1 MPLPVVATTEL
12 EAVNTMLTTIG
23 ESPVNTISE
32 STADTRIA
40 YIILG
45 EVNRATQIRGW
56 HWNTESDVTLTP
68 DGTTKEITLGT
79 DIVRVDVDE
88 RRYSNVN
95 VIQRGTRL
103 YDKKN
108 HTYQFS
114 EPLKAEVVYLRTFA
128 EMPEQARYYIIV
140 RSARLFQQRMI
151 GDATGSAFSS
161 EEETTALL
169 ALQNAEDETADY
181 NILDQYDIGKVTS
194 RRPSI
199 V

>member
-1 MPLPVVATTEL
+1 
-12 EAVNTMLTTIG
+12 MLTTIG
-23 ESPVNTISE
+23 ESPVNSISE

-79 DIVRVDVDE
+79 DVVRVDVDE

-95 VIQRGTRL
+95 VIQRGTKL

-114 EPLKAEVVYLRTFA
+114 EPVKAEVVYLRTFA
-128 EMPEQARYYIIV
+128 ELPEQARYYIIV

-151 GDATGSAFSS
+151 GDATGSAFSA
-161 EEETTALL
+161 EEETTAFL

>member
-1 MPLPVVATTEL
+1 MPLPVLATTEL

-23 ESPVNTISE
+23 ESPVNSISS

-68 DGTTKEITLGT
+68 NEDTKEITLGT
-79 DIVRVDVDE
+79 DVVRVDVDE
-88 RRYSNVN
+88 RRYTNVN
-95 VIQRGTRL
+95 VIQRGLRL

-108 HTYQFS
+108 HTFEFN
-114 EPLKAEVVYLRTFA
+114 EPVKAEVVYLRSFS

-151 GDATGSAFSS
+151 GDATGSAFSA
-161 EEETTALL
+161 EEETTAFL

-181 NILDQYDIGKVTS
+181 NILDQYDIAKVTS

>member
-1 MPLPVVATTEL
+1 MALPVVATTEL

-68 DGTTKEITLGT
+68 NSSTKEITLGT
-79 DIVRVDVDE
+79 DVVRVDVDE
-88 RRYSNVN
+88 RTYTNVD
-95 VIQRGTRL
+95 VIQRGTKL

-108 HTYQFS
+108 HTYQFTS
-114 EPLKAEVVYLRTFA
+114 PLKAEVVYLRTFA

>member
-1 MPLPVVATTEL
+1 MPLPAVATTEL

-23 ESPVNTISE
+23 ESPVNSISE

-68 DGTTKEITLGT
+68 DGSTKEITLAT
-79 DIVRVDVDE
+79 DVVRVDVDE

-95 VIQRGTRL
+95 VIQRGNKL

-114 EPLKAEVVYLRTFA
+114 EPVKAEVVYLRTFA

-151 GDATGSAFSS
+151 GDATGSAFSA
-161 EEETTALL
+161 EEETTAFL

>member
-1 MPLPVVATTEL
+1 MALPVVATTEL

-68 DGTTKEITLGT
+68 DSVTKEITLGT
-79 DIVRVDVDE
+79 DVVRVDVDE
-88 RRYSNVN
+88 RTYSNVD
-95 VIQRGTRL
+95 VIQRGTKL

-108 HTYQFS
+108 HTYQFTS
-114 EPLKAEVVYLRTFA
+114 PLKAEVVYLRTFA

>member
-1 MPLPVVATTEL
+1 MPLPAVATTEL

-23 ESPVNTISE
+23 ESPVNQISE

-40 YIILG
+40 YLILG

-56 HWNTESDVTLTP
+56 HWNTESNVPLTP
-68 DGTTKEITLGT
+68 NQATSEITLGS
-79 DIVRVDVDE
+79 DVVRVDVNE
-88 RRYSNVN
+88 REFPNVN

-108 HTYQFS
+108 RTYLFTS
-114 EPLKAEVVYLRTFA
+114 PLKAEIVYLRPFA
-128 EMPEQARYYIIV
+128 ELPEQARYYIIV

-161 EEETTALL
+161 EEETTAFM
-169 ALQNAEDETADY
+169 ALNSAEDETADY
-181 NILDQYDIGKVTS
+181 NIFDQYDVAKVIAH
-194 RRPSI
+194 RRYL

>member
-68 DGTTKEITLGT
+68 DGTTKEITLAT
-79 DIVRVDVDE
+79 DVVRVDVDE

-95 VIQRGTRL
+95 VIQRGTKL

-114 EPLKAEVVYLRTFA
+114 EPVKAEVVYLRLFA

-151 GDATGSAFSS
+151 GDATGSAFSA
-161 EEETTALL
+161 EEETTAFL

>member
-1 MPLPVVATTEL
+1 MPLPVLATTEL

-56 HWNTESDVTLTP
+56 HWNTESDVTFTP

-79 DIVRVDVDE
+79 DVVRVDVDE
-88 RRYSNVN
+88 RLYSNVN

-108 HTYQFS
+108 HTYQFK
-114 EPLKAEVVYLRTFA
+114 EPVKAEVVYLRSFS

-161 EEETTALL
+161 EEETTAFL

>member
-1 MPLPVVATTEL
+1 MPLPVLATTEL

-79 DIVRVDVDE
+79 DVVRVDVDE
-88 RRYSNVN
+88 RRYTNVN
-95 VIQRGTRL
+95 VIQRGLKL

-114 EPLKAEVVYLRTFA
+114 EPVKAEVVYLRSFS

-151 GDATGSAFSS
+151 GDATGSAFSA
-161 EEETTALL
+161 EEETTAFL

-181 NILDQYDIGKVTS
+181 NILDQYDIAKVTS

>member
-1 MPLPVVATTEL
+1 MALPVVATTEL

-68 DGTTKEITLGT
+68 DGTTKEITLAT
-79 DIVRVDVDE
+79 DVVRVDVDE
-88 RRYSNVN
+88 RTYTNVD

-108 HTYQFS
+108 HTYQFTS
-114 EPLKAEVVYLRTFA
+114 PLKAEVVYLRPFS

>member
-1 MPLPVVATTEL
+1 MPLPVLATTEL

-23 ESPVNTISE
+23 ESPVNSISE

-68 DGTTKEITLGT
+68 DGATKEITLGT
-79 DIVRVDVDE
+79 DVVRVDVDE

-95 VIQRGTRL
+95 VIQRGLRL

-108 HTYQFS
+108 HTFQFN
-114 EPLKAEVVYLRTFA
+114 EPLKAEVVYLRSFSD
-128 EMPEQARYYIIV
+128 MPEQARYYIIV

-151 GDATGSAFSS
+151 GDATGSAFSA
-161 EEETTALL
+161 EEETTAFL

>member
-1 MPLPVVATTEL
+1 MPLPVLATTEL

-68 DGTTKEITLGT
+68 DGSTKEITLGT
-79 DIVRVDVDE
+79 DVVRVDVDE
-88 RRYSNVN
+88 RRYTNVN
-95 VIQRGTRL
+95 VIQRGLRL

-108 HTYQFS
+108 HTYQFN
-114 EPLKAEVVYLRTFA
+114 EPVKAEVVYLRPFS

-151 GDATGSAFSS
+151 GDATGSAFSA
-161 EEETTALL
+161 EEETTAFL